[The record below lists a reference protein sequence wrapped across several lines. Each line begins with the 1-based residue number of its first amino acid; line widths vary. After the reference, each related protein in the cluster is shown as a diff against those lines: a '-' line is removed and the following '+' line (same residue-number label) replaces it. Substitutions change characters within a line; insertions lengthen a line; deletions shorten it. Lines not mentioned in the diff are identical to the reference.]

1 MESLNTGNQLFSNQ
15 QHCFKRE
22 LASTVYEE
30 VFEGRTKKF
39 NGHDVIVAFLSEP
52 HELGESGFVNKILE
66 KLRFFNQLRP
76 ANLFRFL

>member
-1 MESLNTGNQLFSNQ
+1 
-15 QHCFKRE
+15 
-22 LASTVYEE
+22 
-30 VFEGRTKKF
+30 
-39 NGHDVIVAFLSEP
+39 LSEP